1 MDPVFIGMLL
11 HGFPAFSG
19 LRESSPSDRCE
30 SSHNASCYV
39 CVCTG
44 ELFSV
49 NPGIARWLQ
58 GVFNFNERAV
68 YVGNWEHG
76 FFTMAAVGA
85 TNVGSINVCFDKV
98 GCVFTVS
105 SSFCLSV
112 SQSVTSQSSLQ
123 TAERI
128 KVVFLAW
135 WFLSTYKFLSNKED
149 AMDRCKWRK
158 VIKEAR

>member
-30 SSHNASCYV
+30 SSHNVSCYV

-105 SSFCLSV
+105 LSFCLSV
-112 SQSVTSQSSLQ
+112 CLCLSLSQVRVLSKRLNESRWFFGL
-123 TAERI
+123 
-128 KVVFLAW
+128 VVSFDL
-135 WFLSTYKFLSNKED
+135 
-149 AMDRCKWRK
+149 
-158 VIKEAR
+158 

>member
-1 MDPVFIGMLL
+1 MLL

-30 SSHNASCYV
+30 SSHNVSCYV

-105 SSFCLSV
+105 LSFCLSV
-112 SQSVTSQSSLQ
+112 CLCLSLSQVRVLSKRLNESRWFFGL
-123 TAERI
+123 
-128 KVVFLAW
+128 VVSFDL
-135 WFLSTYKFLSNKED
+135 
-149 AMDRCKWRK
+149 
-158 VIKEAR
+158 

>member
-105 SSFCLSV
+105 LSFCLSV
-112 SQSVTSQSSLQ
+112 CLCLCLSQVRVLSKRLNESRWFFGL
-123 TAERI
+123 
-128 KVVFLAW
+128 VVSFDL
-135 WFLSTYKFLSNKED
+135 
-149 AMDRCKWRK
+149 
-158 VIKEAR
+158 

>member
-11 HGFPAFSG
+11 HGFPAYSG

-105 SSFCLSV
+105 LSFCLSV
-112 SQSVTSQSSLQ
+112 CLCLSLSQVRVLSKRLNESRWFFWLGGFFRLISFF
-123 TAERI
+123 RI
-128 KVVFLAW
+128 KRMPWTVA
-135 WFLSTYKFLSNKED
+135 NGE
-149 AMDRCKWRK
+149 R
-158 VIKEAR
+158 

>member
-11 HGFPAFSG
+11 HGFPAYSG

-105 SSFCLSV
+105 LSFCLSV
-112 SQSVTSQSSLQ
+112 SLSVTSQSSVQ

-135 WFLSTYKFLSNKED
+135 WFLSTYKFLSDKED
-149 AMDRCKWRK
+149 AMDRCKRRK

>member
-1 MDPVFIGMLL
+1 MDPVFIGMSL
-11 HGFPAFSG
+11 HGFPAYSG
-19 LRESSPSDRCE
+19 LCESSPTDHCE

-105 SSFCLSV
+105 LSFCLSV
-112 SQSVTSQSSLQ
+112 CLCLSLSQVRVLSKRLNESRWFFGL
-123 TAERI
+123 
-128 KVVFLAW
+128 VVSFDL
-135 WFLSTYKFLSNKED
+135 
-149 AMDRCKWRK
+149 
-158 VIKEAR
+158 

>member
-105 SSFCLSV
+105 LSFCLSV
-112 SQSVTSQSSLQ
+112 CLCLSLSQVRVLSKRLNESRWFFGL
-123 TAERI
+123 
-128 KVVFLAW
+128 VVSFDL
-135 WFLSTYKFLSNKED
+135 
-149 AMDRCKWRK
+149 
-158 VIKEAR
+158 